1 MTQPHTIG
9 RTTLELIMVALTL
22 MGVHVASAAV
32 SWRQPARLHDFLSLN
47 TAASLGEWYA
57 SVQFLFCAI
66 LLTLIARSE
75 FGRAHRRYWGSLAA
89 GFYGLSVAEG
99 AQLHELLTHLMH
111 RATWPFSGLAI
122 VAVVGLSYF
131 RFLRMLPR
139 RTAMQFAVAGAIF
152 VLGVFGTDL
161 IGGSQYGAM
170 ADLFCRGDLNCGLG
184 FSVMV
189 ALEEG
194 MELIGITIFANAL
207 LHICLA
213 ACPKLVTAL
222 N

>member
-9 RTTLELIMVALTL
+9 RTTLGLIMVALIL

-32 SWRQPARLHDFLSLN
+32 PWRQPASLRDFLSLN
-47 TAASLGEWYA
+47 MPASLGEWYA
-57 SVQFLFCAI
+57 SLQFLFCAI
-66 LLTLIARSE
+66 LLMLIARSE
-75 FGRAHRRYWGSLAA
+75 FGRAHRWYWGSLAA

-99 AQLHELLTHLMH
+99 AQLDELLTQLMH
-111 RATWPFSGLAI
+111 RATWLFSGLAI
-122 VAVVGLSYF
+122 VAVVGLSYL
-131 RFLRMLPR
+131 RFLLMLPR

-161 IGGSQYGAM
+161 IDRSQYEAM
-170 ADLFCRGDLNCGLG
+170 AGLFCRGDLSCGLG
-184 FSVMV
+184 FSVII

-194 MELIGITIFANAL
+194 MELIGIAILVNAL

-213 ACPKLVTAL
+213 AHPKLARR
-222 N
+222 